1 MKTFVDLHLL
11 DYIYILDRESG
22 IVDRIKIVD
31 KVYSI
36 SNTVIFTF
44 SNIGQLWF
52 AQDKSITVDRNLVYI
67 ADQSLLIPELEKL
80 IKHYKVVIKSA
91 TKNIKLLK
99 EI

>member
-1 MKTFVDLHLL
+1 MKTFVDLHIL
-11 DYIYILDRESG
+11 DYIYILDKMSG
-22 IVDRIKIVD
+22 TVDRIKIVD

-52 AQDKSITVDRNLVYI
+52 SQDKSITVDGNLIYI
-67 ADQSLLIPELEKL
+67 ADQSLLISELEKL
-80 IKHYKVVIKSA
+80 IKHSKAVIKTA
-91 TKNIKLLK
+91 TQNIKLLK

>member
-1 MKTFVDLHLL
+1 MKTFVDLHIL

-22 IVDRIKIVD
+22 SIDRIKIVD

-44 SNIGQLWF
+44 SNVGQLWF
-52 AQDKSITVDRNLVYI
+52 NNNKSITVDGNIVYI

-80 IKHYKVVIKSA
+80 IKHSKAVIKSA

>member
-1 MKTFVDLHLL
+1 MKTFVDLHIL
-11 DYIYILDRESG
+11 DYIYILDKMSG
-22 IVDRIKIVD
+22 TVDRIKIID

-52 AQDKSITVDRNLVYI
+52 AQDKSITVDHNLVYI

-80 IKHYKVVIKSA
+80 IKYSKAVIKSA
-91 TKNIKLLK
+91 TQNIKLLK

>member
-1 MKTFVDLHLL
+1 MKTFVDLHIL
-11 DYIYILDRESG
+11 DYIYILDKQSG
-22 IVDRIKIVD
+22 SIDRIKIVD

-44 SNIGQLWF
+44 SDFSQLWF
-52 AQDKSITVDRNLVYI
+52 AQDKSITVDGNLIYI
-67 ADQSLLIPELEKL
+67 ADQLLLIPELEKL
-80 IKHYKVVIKSA
+80 IKHSKAVIKSA